1 MKLRDKLKAR
11 ATIRETA
18 RKFGITPEQC
28 KADMQAAIDEGWR
41 TEDPAARAYWAE
53 LFPGGR
59 KPSLEEF
66 ICRVAKEVE
75 YLQGSDRC

>member
-1 MKLRDKLKAR
+1 M
-11 ATIRETA
+11 
-18 RKFGITPEQC
+18 
-28 KADMQAAIDEGWR
+28 DEAWASSR
-41 TEDPAARAYWAE
+41 NDPVASAYWE
-53 LFPGGR
+53 KMFPGGR